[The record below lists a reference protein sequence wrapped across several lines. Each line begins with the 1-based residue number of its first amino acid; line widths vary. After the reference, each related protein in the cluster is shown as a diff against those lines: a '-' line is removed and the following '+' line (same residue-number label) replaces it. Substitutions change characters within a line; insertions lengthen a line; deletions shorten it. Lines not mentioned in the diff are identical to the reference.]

1 MTPKETLRSV
11 LAAFEQE
18 NIRYCLL
25 RNYEFL
31 LDENLPPES
40 LDTAI
45 AKDDLPKAD
54 RILRHYGFEQRTQQ
68 FSLVHKAYF
77 KVLGLQKASFDMQ
90 VGGVHWNDMQYLGE
104 EIFSRRKK
112 MAFFSTLSDND
123 YYVMLIAH
131 SILGKRF
138 FKPKYQQI
146 LKTLHADTEKVS
158 AELSKIFTQNMA
170 RQLVEKAAA
179 GNFMMIK
186 PFLPLS
192 TFVCK
197 KPKRMGTLAALS
209 WRWLLQKKNPFRIA
223 PLISIVGP
231 DGAGKSTLVQVLQE
245 ALEKTG
251 RKAAIIYVGRGR
263 QNILPFSSI
272 GRAYKRAEKRRD
284 GQTEKRGESRKK
296 KRPLLRSLLYNLMA
310 PVFALDLYLRSLFT
324 ILPLRLK
331 KTIVITDRYCS
342 DILLMKHVPLA
353 VKKLLVKIFPK
364 PTLSILLWNTPE
376 ALHARREE
384 ESVAELQRQMEIF
397 NTQQYSLRVRTQQ
410 GKADTERVTTFV
422 LTELMK
428 RWW

>member
-1 MTPKETLRSV
+1 MDSQETLRSV
-11 LAAFEQE
+11 FAAFEQE
-18 NIRYCLL
+18 HIRYCLL

-31 LDENLPPES
+31 LDASLPPES

-45 AKDDLPKAD
+45 AKEDLSKAD
-54 RILRHYGFEQRTQQ
+54 RILRHYGFAQRTQQ

-77 KVLGLQKASFDMQ
+77 KVLGLQKVSFDMQ

-112 MAFFSTLSDND
+112 TAFFSTLSDD
-123 YYVMLIAH
+123 YYYVMLIAH
-131 SILGKRF
+131 SLLGKRY
-138 FKPKYQQI
+138 FKPKYQLI
-146 LKTLHADTEKVS
+146 LKTLDADKEKAL
-158 AELSKIFTQNMA
+158 AELSRIFTRRIAN
-170 RQLVEKAAA
+170 QLLAKAEA
-179 GNFMMIK
+179 GNFTAMK

-192 TFVCK
+192 IFVCK
-197 KPKRMGTLAALS
+197 KPKHILTLAALS
-209 WRWLLQKKNPFRIA
+209 WRWLRQKKNPFRIA

-231 DGAGKSTLVQVLQE
+231 DGAGKSTLVQALQE
-245 ALEKTG
+245 ALQQTG
-251 RKAAIIYVGRGR
+251 RKAAIVYVGRGR

-284 GQTEKRGESRKK
+284 AQKEKKDKSGKE
-296 KRPLLRSLLYNLMA
+296 KRPLLRSVLYNLMA

-324 ILPLRLK
+324 IFPLRLK
-331 KTIVITDRYCS
+331 KMIVITDRYCS

-353 VKKLLVKIFPK
+353 FKNMLVKIFPK
-364 PTLSILLWNTPE
+364 PTISVLLWNTPE
-376 ALHARREE
+376 VLHARREE
-384 ESVAELQRQMEIF
+384 ESVEELQRQMAIF

-410 GKADTERVTTFV
+410 GKADTEKITTFV